1 MPSESCFAPEV
12 DLTFAQQQ
20 SQAAVTRPMSW
31 NLAAAKALMLE
42 LRQTAMTNERKTGK
56 KPPTRSSP
64 RPQRVRLAGFAQSL
78 AKEWRRLG
86 LPAANA
92 RVVVAVSGGADSV
105 ALLLSMN
112 ELVDANKLRLKLFVA
127 HLDHSLRKDSRA
139 DARWVKALARRLG
152 HESLAR
158 RVNVKALAAGSGD
171 NLEQAARRARYK
183 FLAKVAKEKQAVV
196 VLTAHTMDDQAETV
210 VLNLLRGS
218 GMDGLSGM
226 EPARQLG
233 EGSEI
238 ILARPLLGWARRT
251 DTENYCR
258 SLAVEFLTDEMN
270 TDEKF
275 TRVRV
280 RRQLLP
286 QMESFNPK
294 IVEGLART
302 AELLREDFAALDR
315 AASRLLELAIEDG
328 AGSRLRIDLLA
339 LAPTALRRR
348 ALRQWIEQGRGD
360 LKRIERVHVLAVE
373 SLLFGDR
380 GGRVIEL
387 PGGPKV
393 LRRQKWLEFA

>member
-1 MPSESCFAPEV
+1 MN
-12 DLTFAQQQ
+12 
-20 SQAAVTRPMSW
+20 W

-42 LRQTAMTNERKTGK
+42 LRQTVMTNSRKTGK
-56 KPPTRSSP
+56 KRLTRASSS
-64 RPQRVRLAGFAQSL
+64 RTQRGVRLTAFARSL
-78 AKEWRRLG
+78 RKEWRRLG
-86 LPAANA
+86 LPEANA
-92 RVVVAVSGGADSV
+92 GVVVAVSGGADSV
-105 ALLLSMN
+105 ALLLAVN
-112 ELVDANKLRLKLFVA
+112 ELVDAKKLKLKLIVA
-127 HLDHSLRKDSRA
+127 HLDHGLRKDSRA
-139 DARWVKALARRLG
+139 DARWVKALAKQLG
-152 HESLAR
+152 HDSLAR
-158 RVNVKALAAGSGD
+158 RVDVKALAATSGD

-183 FLAKVAKEKQAVV
+183 FLAKVAKEKRAVV

-226 EPARQLG
+226 EPARRLG

-238 ILARPLLGWARRT
+238 ILARPLLGWARRK
-251 DTENYCR
+251 DTESYCR
-258 SLAVEFLTDEMN
+258 SRPVEFLTDEMN

-294 IVEGLART
+294 IVAGLART
-302 AELLREDFAALDR
+302 AELLREDFAALDQ
-315 AASRLLELAIEDG
+315 AAGRLLELAMEDG

-339 LAPTALRRR
+339 LAPAALRRR
-348 ALRQWIEQGRGD
+348 ALRRWVEQGRGD

-387 PGGPKV
+387 PGGPGV
-393 LRRQKWLEFA
+393 LRRQKWLQFVS

>member
-1 MPSESCFAPEV
+1 
-12 DLTFAQQQ
+12 
-20 SQAAVTRPMSW
+20 
-31 NLAAAKALMLE
+31 
-42 LRQTAMTNERKTGK
+42 MTNGRKTGK
-56 KPPTRSSP
+56 KRPTRISSP
-64 RPQRVRLAGFAQSL
+64 RTGRGVRLTSFARAL
-78 AKEWRRLG
+78 RNEWRRLG

-92 RVVVAVSGGADSV
+92 LIVVAVSGGADSV
-105 ALLLSMN
+105 ALLCALN
-112 ELVDANKLRLKLFVA
+112 ELIKSKKLKLKLFVA
-127 HLDHSLRKDSRA
+127 HLDHGLRKDSRA
-139 DARWVKALARRLG
+139 DARWVQALAKRLG
-152 HESLAR
+152 HESLVR
-158 RVNVKALAAGSGD
+158 RVDVKALAARSGD

-183 FLAKVAKEKQAVV
+183 FLAKTAKEKRAVA

-226 EPARQLG
+226 EPARRMG

-238 ILARPLLGWARRT
+238 ILARPLLGWARRG
-251 DTENYCR
+251 DTESYCR
-258 SLAVEFLTDEMN
+258 LRAVEFLTDEMN

-275 TRVRV
+275 ARVRV
-280 RRQLLP
+280 RRHLLP

-302 AELLREDFAALDR
+302 AELLREDSAALDQ
-315 AASRLLELAIEDG
+315 AAGRLLELAMEDG

-348 ALRQWIEQGRGD
+348 ALRQWIGQGRGD

-373 SLLFGDR
+373 GLLFGDR

-387 PGGPKV
+387 PGGAGV
-393 LRRQKWLEFA
+393 LRRQKWLQFALPES

>member
-1 MPSESCFAPEV
+1 
-12 DLTFAQQQ
+12 
-20 SQAAVTRPMSW
+20 
-31 NLAAAKALMLE
+31 
-42 LRQTAMTNERKTGK
+42 
-56 KPPTRSSP
+56 
-64 RPQRVRLAGFAQSL
+64 
-78 AKEWRRLG
+78 

-105 ALLLSMN
+105 ALLGAVN
-112 ELVDANKLRLKLFVA
+112 ELIQSKKLKLKLFVA
-127 HLDHSLRKDSRA
+127 HLDHGLRKDSRA
-139 DARWVKALARRLG
+139 DARWVQALAKRLG

-158 RVNVKALAAGSGD
+158 RVDVKALAAGSGD
-171 NLEQAARRARYK
+171 NLEQAARQARYK
-183 FLAKVAKEKQAVV
+183 FLAQVAKEKRAAV

-226 EPARQLG
+226 EPARRLD
-233 EGSEI
+233 EGSEV
-238 ILARPLLGWARRT
+238 ILARPLMGWARRQG
-251 DTENYCR
+251 TENYCR
-258 SLAVEFLTDEMN
+258 SRAVDFLTDEMN

-294 IVEGLART
+294 VVEGLGRT
-302 AELLREDFAALDR
+302 AELLREDFAALDQ
-315 AASRLLELAIEDG
+315 AARRLRELATEDG
-328 AGSRLRIDLLA
+328 AGSLLRIDLLA
-339 LAPTALRRR
+339 LAPPALRRR

-393 LRRQKWLEFA
+393 LRRQKWLQFARS

>member
-1 MPSESCFAPEV
+1 
-12 DLTFAQQQ
+12 
-20 SQAAVTRPMSW
+20 
-31 NLAAAKALMLE
+31 MLE
-42 LRQTAMTNERKTGK
+42 LGQTVMTNGRNTGK
-56 KPPTRSSP
+56 KRRARASS
-64 RPQRVRLAGFAQSL
+64 RRAARGVRLTAFARSL
-78 AKEWRRLG
+78 VKEWRRLG

-105 ALLLSMN
+105 ALLLAIN

-127 HLDHSLRKDSRA
+127 HLDHGLRKDSRA
-139 DARWVKALARRLG
+139 DARWVKALAKRLG

-158 RVNVKALAAGSGD
+158 RVEVKALAAGSGD

-183 FLAKVAKEKQAVV
+183 FLAKVAKEKRALV

-226 EPARQLG
+226 EPARRLG
-233 EGSEI
+233 EGSET
-238 ILARPLLGWARRT
+238 ILARPLLGWVRRR
-251 DTENYCR
+251 DTESYCR
-258 SLAVEFLTDEMN
+258 SRAVEFLTDEMN
-270 TDEKF
+270 ADERF

-286 QMESFNPK
+286 QMEGFNPK

-302 AELLREDFAALDR
+302 AELLREDSAALDQ
-315 AASRLLELAIEDG
+315 AAGRLLELATEAG
-328 AGSRLRIDLLA
+328 AGSCLRIDLLV
-339 LAPTALRRR
+339 LAPLALRRR
-348 ALRQWIEQGRGD
+348 ALRQWIVKCRGD

-393 LRRQKWLEFA
+393 LRRQQWLQFAVS

>member
-1 MPSESCFAPEV
+1 
-12 DLTFAQQQ
+12 
-20 SQAAVTRPMSW
+20 
-31 NLAAAKALMLE
+31 
-42 LRQTAMTNERKTGK
+42 MTNGRRTGK
-56 KPPTRSSP
+56 KRPARASS
-64 RPQRVRLAGFAQSL
+64 QRAARGVRLKGFARSL
-78 AKEWRRLG
+78 VKEWRRLK

-105 ALLLSMN
+105 ALLLSIN

-127 HLDHSLRKDSRA
+127 HLDHGLRRDSRA
-139 DARWVKALARRLG
+139 DARWVKALAKRLG

-158 RVNVKALAAGSGD
+158 RVDVKALAAGSGE

-183 FLAKVAKEKQAVV
+183 FLAKVAKEKRAVA

-218 GMDGLSGM
+218 GMDGLGGM
-226 EPARQLG
+226 DPARRLG

-238 ILARPLLGWARRT
+238 ILARPLLGWARRR
-251 DTENYCR
+251 DTESYCR
-258 SLAVEFLTDEMN
+258 SRAVEFLTDEMN

-294 IVEGLART
+294 IVEGLVRT
-302 AELLREDFAALDR
+302 AELLREDFAALDQ
-315 AASRLLELAIEDG
+315 AAGRLLELTMKDG
-328 AGSRLRIDLLA
+328 AGSPLRIDLLA
-339 LAPTALRRR
+339 LAPPALRRR
-348 ALRQWIEQGRGD
+348 ALRQWIDQGRGD

-387 PGGPKV
+387 PGGAKI
-393 LRRQKWLEFA
+393 LRRHKWLLFAAS

>member
-1 MPSESCFAPEV
+1 MN
-12 DLTFAQQQ
+12 
-20 SQAAVTRPMSW
+20 W

-42 LRQTAMTNERKTGK
+42 LRQTAMTNDRKTGK
-56 KPPTRSSP
+56 KPPARASSP

-78 AKEWRRLG
+78 KKEWRRLG

-105 ALLLSMN
+105 ALLCALN
-112 ELVDANKLRLKLFVA
+112 ELTQSKKLKLKLFVA
-127 HLDHSLRKDSRA
+127 HLDHGLRKDSRA
-139 DARWVKALARRLG
+139 DARWVTALARQLG

-183 FLAKVAKEKQAVV
+183 FLARVAKEKQAVV

-226 EPARQLG
+226 DPARRLG
-233 EGSEI
+233 WGSEI

-258 SLAVEFLTDEMN
+258 RLAVEFLTDAMN

-286 QMESFNPK
+286 QMKSFNPK
-294 IVEGLART
+294 IIEGLART

-315 AASRLLELAIEDG
+315 AASRLLELSMEDG
-328 AGSRLRIDLLA
+328 PGSRLRIDLLA

-348 ALRQWIEQGRGD
+348 ALRQWIKQGRGD
-360 LKRIERVHVLAVE
+360 LKRIERGHVLAVE

-387 PGGPKV
+387 PGGPRV
-393 LRRQKWLEFA
+393 LRRQKWLQLAVS

>member
-1 MPSESCFAPEV
+1 MN
-12 DLTFAQQQ
+12 
-20 SQAAVTRPMSW
+20 R

-42 LRQTAMTNERKTGK
+42 LRQTVMTNGRKTGK
-56 KPPTRSSP
+56 KRPARASSP
-64 RPQRVRLAGFAQSL
+64 RTQRGVRLTGFARSL

-92 RVVVAVSGGADSV
+92 RAAVAVSGGADSV
-105 ALLLSMN
+105 ALLVALN
-112 ELVDANKLRLKLFVA
+112 ELIQSKKLKLKLFVA
-127 HLDHSLRKDSRA
+127 HLDHGLRRDSRA
-139 DARWVKALARRLG
+139 DARWVKALAKQLG

-158 RVNVKALAAGSGD
+158 RVDVKAFAAGSGD

-183 FLAKVAKEKQAVV
+183 FLAKVAKEKRAVV

-226 EPARQLG
+226 EPARRLG
-233 EGSEI
+233 EGSEA
-238 ILARPLLGWARRT
+238 ILARPLLSWARRR
-251 DTENYCR
+251 DTEGYCHLR
-258 SLAVEFLTDEMN
+258 AVEFLTDEMN

-286 QMESFNPK
+286 HLKSFNPR

-302 AELLREDFAALDR
+302 AELLREDFAALDQ
-315 AASRLLELAIEDG
+315 AAGRLLELAMEDG

-380 GGRVIEL
+380 SGRVIEL
-387 PGGPKV
+387 PGGPNV
-393 LRRQKWLEFA
+393 LRRQKWLQFAVT

>member
-1 MPSESCFAPEV
+1 MN
-12 DLTFAQQQ
+12 
-20 SQAAVTRPMSW
+20 W

-42 LRQTAMTNERKTGK
+42 LRQTAMTNDRKTGK
-56 KPPTRSSP
+56 KPPARASSP
-64 RPQRVRLAGFAQSL
+64 RTQRVRLAGFAQSL

-105 ALLLSMN
+105 ALLCALN
-112 ELVDANKLRLKLFVA
+112 ELTESKKLKLKLFVA
-127 HLDHSLRKDSRA
+127 HLDHGLRKDSRA

-152 HESLAR
+152 HESLSR

-233 EGSEI
+233 EGSEV

-251 DTENYCR
+251 NTENYCR
-258 SLAVEFLTDEMN
+258 SRAVEFLTDEMN

-348 ALRQWIEQGRGD
+348 ALRQWIEQGRGH

-393 LRRQKWLEFA
+393 LRRQKWLQFA

>member
-1 MPSESCFAPEV
+1 MTSGRKTKTKRPARVSSERAPRGVRLTAFAR
-12 DLTFAQQQ
+12 
-20 SQAAVTRPMSW
+20 S
-31 NLAAAKALMLE
+31 
-42 LRQTAMTNERKTGK
+42 LRQ
-56 KPPTRSSP
+56 
-64 RPQRVRLAGFAQSL
+64 
-78 AKEWRRLG
+78 EWRRLG

-105 ALLLSMN
+105 ALLLSLN
-112 ELVDANKLRLKLFVA
+112 ELVKSKKLKLTLFVS
-127 HLDHSLRKDSRA
+127 HLDHSLRGDSRA
-139 DARWVKALARRLG
+139 DARWVKALAKRLG

-158 RVNVKALAAGSGD
+158 RVDVKALAAGSGD

-183 FLAKVAKEKQAVV
+183 FLAKVAKEKRAVV

-210 VLNLLRGS
+210 LLNLLRGS
-218 GMDGLSGM
+218 GMDGLRGM
-226 EPARQLG
+226 EPARRLG
-233 EGSEI
+233 AGSEV
-238 ILARPLLGWARRT
+238 ILARPLLGWARRK

-258 SLAVEFLTDEMN
+258 LRAVESLTDEMN

-275 TRVRV
+275 ARVRV

-294 IVEGLART
+294 IVQGLART
-302 AELLREDFAALDR
+302 AELLREDSAALDQ
-315 AASRLLELAIEDG
+315 AASRLLELATEDG

-348 ALRQWIEQGRGD
+348 ALRQWIEKCRGD

-387 PGGPKV
+387 PGGAKV
-393 LRRQKWLEFA
+393 RRRQKCLLFAVS

>member
-1 MPSESCFAPEV
+1 
-12 DLTFAQQQ
+12 
-20 SQAAVTRPMSW
+20 
-31 NLAAAKALMLE
+31 
-42 LRQTAMTNERKTGK
+42 MTNSRKTGK
-56 KPPTRSSP
+56 RSPARASSA
-64 RPQRVRLAGFAQSL
+64 RTQRGGRLTAFARSL
-78 AKEWRRLG
+78 RKEWRRLG
-86 LPAANA
+86 LPAAKA
-92 RVVVAVSGGADSV
+92 RVVVAVSGGSDSV
-105 ALLLSMN
+105 ALLFALS
-112 ELVDANKLRLKLFVA
+112 ELINSKKLKIKLLVA
-127 HLDHSLRKDSRA
+127 HLDHGLRKDSKA
-139 DARWVKALARRLG
+139 DARWVKTLAKRLG

-158 RVNVKALAAGSGD
+158 RVDVKALATGSGD

-183 FLAKVAKEKQAVV
+183 FLAQVAKEKRAVV

-210 VLNLLRGS
+210 MLNLLRGS

-226 EPARQLG
+226 VPARRMG

-238 ILARPLLGWARRT
+238 ILARPLLGWARRR
-251 DTENYCR
+251 DTESYCGSR
-258 SLAVEFLTDEMN
+258 AVEFLTDEMN
-270 TDEKF
+270 SDEKF

-294 IVEGLART
+294 IVEGLVRT
-302 AELLREDFAALDR
+302 AELLREDFSALDQ

-393 LRRQKWLEFA
+393 LRRQEWLQFAVS

>member
-1 MPSESCFAPEV
+1 MN
-12 DLTFAQQQ
+12 
-20 SQAAVTRPMSW
+20 W
-31 NLAAAKALMLE
+31 NLAVAKALMLE
-42 LRQTAMTNERKTGK
+42 LGQTVMTNGRNTGK
-56 KPPTRSSP
+56 KRRARASSRRATRG
-64 RPQRVRLAGFAQSL
+64 VRLTAFARSL
-78 AKEWRRLG
+78 VKEWRRLG

-105 ALLLSMN
+105 ALLLAIN

-127 HLDHSLRKDSRA
+127 HLDHGLRKDSRA
-139 DARWVKALARRLG
+139 DARWVKALAKRLG

-158 RVNVKALAAGSGD
+158 RVEVKALAAGSGD

-183 FLAKVAKEKQAVV
+183 FMAKVAKEKRALV

-226 EPARQLG
+226 EPARRLG
-233 EGSEI
+233 EGSET
-238 ILARPLLGWARRT
+238 ILARPLLGWVRRR
-251 DTENYCR
+251 DTESYCR
-258 SLAVEFLTDEMN
+258 LRAVEFLTDEMN
-270 TDEKF
+270 ADEKF

-286 QMESFNPK
+286 LMEGFNPK

-302 AELLREDFAALDR
+302 AELLREDSAALDQ
-315 AASRLLELAIEDG
+315 AAGRLLELATEDG
-328 AGSRLRIDLLA
+328 AGSCLRIDLLV
-339 LAPTALRRR
+339 LAPPALRRR
-348 ALRQWIEQGRGD
+348 ALRQWIVKCRGD

-393 LRRQKWLEFA
+393 LRRQQWLQFAVS

>member
-1 MPSESCFAPEV
+1 
-12 DLTFAQQQ
+12 
-20 SQAAVTRPMSW
+20 
-31 NLAAAKALMLE
+31 
-42 LRQTAMTNERKTGK
+42 MTISRKTGK
-56 KPPTRSSP
+56 KRPVRTSSQRATRG
-64 RPQRVRLAGFAQSL
+64 VRLTAFARSL
-78 AKEWRRLG
+78 ENEWRRLG

-105 ALLLSMN
+105 ALLGALD
-112 ELVDANKLRLKLFVA
+112 ELIKSKKLKLIVFVA
-127 HLDHSLRKDSRA
+127 HLDHGLRKDSRA
-139 DARWVKALARRLG
+139 DARWVKALAQQLG

-158 RVNVKALAAGSGD
+158 RVDVRALAAGSGD
-171 NLEQAARRARYK
+171 NLEQAARSARYK
-183 FLAKVAKEKQAVV
+183 FLAKVAKEKRAVV

-210 VLNLLRGS
+210 LLNLLRGS

-226 EPARQLG
+226 DPARRLG

-238 ILARPLLGWARRT
+238 ILARPLLSWARRI

-258 SLAVEFLTDEMN
+258 SREVEFLTDEMN

-275 TRVRV
+275 ARVRV

-302 AELLREDFAALDR
+302 AELLREDSAALDQ
-315 AASRLLELAIEDG
+315 AARRLLELAMEDDEG
-328 AGSRLRIDLLA
+328 ARLRIDLLA
-339 LAPTALRRR
+339 LAPPALRRR

-373 SLLFGDR
+373 SLLFGNR
-380 GGRVIEL
+380 GGRLIEL
-387 PGGPKV
+387 PGGSRV
-393 LRRQKWLEFA
+393 LRRQKCLHFAAPES

>member
-1 MPSESCFAPEV
+1 MNW
-12 DLTFAQQQ
+12 D
-20 SQAAVTRPMSW
+20 
-31 NLAAAKALMLE
+31 LAAAKALMLE
-42 LRQTAMTNERKTGK
+42 LRQTVMTNGRKTGK
-56 KPPTRSSP
+56 KRPARASSP
-64 RPQRVRLAGFAQSL
+64 RTPRGVRLTGFARSL

-86 LPAANA
+86 LPAADTP
-92 RVVVAVSGGADSV
+92 VVVAVSGGADSV
-105 ALLLSMN
+105 ALLVALN
-112 ELVDANKLRLKLFVA
+112 ELIQSKKLKLKLFVA
-127 HLDHSLRKDSRA
+127 HLDHGLRRDSRA
-139 DARWVKALARRLG
+139 DARWVKALAKRLG

-158 RVNVKALAAGSGD
+158 RVDVKAFAAGSGD

-183 FLAKVAKEKQAVV
+183 FLAKVAKEKRAVV

-226 EPARQLG
+226 EPARRLG
-233 EGSEI
+233 EGSET
-238 ILARPLLGWARRT
+238 ILARPLLGWARRA
-251 DTENYCR
+251 DTEKYCQAR
-258 SLAVEFLTDEMN
+258 AVEFLTDEMN

-286 QMESFNPK
+286 QLKSFNPR

-302 AELLREDFAALDR
+302 AELLREDFAALDQ
-315 AASRLLELAIEDG
+315 AAGRLLELAMEDG

-380 GGRVIEL
+380 SGRVIEL

-393 LRRQKWLEFA
+393 LRRQKWLQFAVT

>member
-1 MPSESCFAPEV
+1 
-12 DLTFAQQQ
+12 
-20 SQAAVTRPMSW
+20 
-31 NLAAAKALMLE
+31 
-42 LRQTAMTNERKTGK
+42 MTNSRKTGK
-56 KPPTRSSP
+56 KRPTRASSP
-64 RPQRVRLAGFAQSL
+64 RTHRGVRLTAFARSL
-78 AKEWRRLG
+78 RQEWRRLG

-105 ALLLSMN
+105 ALLLSIS
-112 ELVDANKLRLKLFVA
+112 ELIQSKKLKLKLFVA
-127 HLDHSLRKDSRA
+127 HLDHGLRTVSRA
-139 DARWVKALARRLG
+139 DARWVKALAKRLG

-158 RVNVKALAAGSGD
+158 RVDVKALAAGSGD

-183 FLAKVAKEKQAVV
+183 FLAKIAKEKRAVV

-226 EPARQLG
+226 DPARRLG
-233 EGSEI
+233 AGSEI
-238 ILARPLLGWARRT
+238 ILARPLLGWARRR
-251 DTENYCR
+251 DTESYCR
-258 SLAVEFLTDEMN
+258 SREVEFLTDEMN
-270 TDEKF
+270 SDEKF

-302 AELLREDFAALDR
+302 AELLREDSAALDQ
-315 AASRLLELAIEDG
+315 AASRLLELATEDG

-339 LAPTALRRR
+339 LAQPALRRR
-348 ALRQWIEQGRGD
+348 ALRQWIEQCRGD

-380 GGRVIEL
+380 GGRAIEL

-393 LRRQKWLEFA
+393 LRRQKWLQFAETES

>member
-1 MPSESCFAPEV
+1 MNWG
-12 DLTFAQQQ
+12 L
-20 SQAAVTRPMSW
+20 AAV
-31 NLAAAKALMLE
+31 KALMLE
-42 LRQTAMTNERKTGK
+42 LRRTAMTKGRKTRK
-56 KPPTRSSP
+56 KRPVRANSP
-64 RPQRVRLAGFAQSL
+64 RTQRGVRLTGFARSL
-78 AKEWRRLG
+78 ANEWRRLG
-86 LPAANA
+86 LPAATA

-105 ALLLSMN
+105 ALLCALS
-112 ELVDANKLRLKLFVA
+112 ELTQSKKLKLKLLVA
-127 HLDHSLRKDSRA
+127 HLDHALRKNSKA
-139 DARWVKALARRLG
+139 DARWVKALAKQLG

-158 RVNVKALAAGSGD
+158 RVDVKAIATDSSD

-183 FLAKVAKEKQAVV
+183 FLAKVAKEKRAVV

-218 GMDGLSGM
+218 GMDGLSGID
-226 EPARQLG
+226 PARRLG

-238 ILARPLLGWARRT
+238 ILARPLLRWARRQ
-251 DTENYCR
+251 DTESYCR
-258 SLAVEFLTDEMN
+258 LRAVEFLTDEMN

-286 QMESFNPK
+286 QMESFNPR

-302 AELLREDFAALDR
+302 AELLREDFTALDQ
-315 AASRLLELAIEDG
+315 AAGRLLALAREDE
-328 AGSRLRIDLLA
+328 GSRLRIDLLA

-348 ALRQWIEQGRGD
+348 ALRQWIDEGRGD

-373 SLLFGDR
+373 SLLFGER

-393 LRRQKWLEFA
+393 LRRQKWLQFAVS

>member
-1 MPSESCFAPEV
+1 
-12 DLTFAQQQ
+12 
-20 SQAAVTRPMSW
+20 
-31 NLAAAKALMLE
+31 
-42 LRQTAMTNERKTGK
+42 MTNGRKTGK
-56 KPPTRSSP
+56 TRRVRASSP
-64 RPQRVRLAGFAQSL
+64 RTRRGVRITVFARSL
-78 AKEWRRLG
+78 VKEWRRLG

-105 ALLLSMN
+105 ALLGALN
-112 ELVDANKLRLKLFVA
+112 EMSQSKKLKVKLFVA
-127 HLDHSLRKDSRA
+127 HLDHGLRKDSRA
-139 DARWVKALARRLG
+139 DARWVKALAKRLG

-158 RVNVKALAAGSGD
+158 RVDVTALASGSGA
-171 NLEQAARRARYK
+171 NLEQASRQARYK
-183 FLAKVAKEKQAVV
+183 FLAKVAKEKRAVV

-218 GMDGLSGM
+218 GMDGLSGI
-226 EPARQLG
+226 EPARRLG

-238 ILARPLLGWARRT
+238 ILARPLLSWARRQ
-251 DTENYCR
+251 DTESYCR
-258 SLAVEFLTDEMN
+258 LRAVEFLTDEMN

-286 QMESFNPK
+286 QMESFNPR

-302 AELLREDFAALDR
+302 AELLREDFTALDQ
-315 AASRLLELAIEDG
+315 AAGRLLALAREDE
-328 AGSRLRIDLLA
+328 GSRLRIDLLA

-348 ALRQWIEQGRGD
+348 ALRQWIDEGRGD

-393 LRRQKWLEFA
+393 LRRQKWLQFVVTES